1 MAYQMRPFP
10 RRFYFFQSWRACLV
24 DVWTKDSFFFKE
36 DSLDCFFKT
45 FSPLSVY
52 VLKYLVFSKKE
63 NFKNQIKYTLKKK
76 LYSQVTSDMLVV
88 SNDKIINESSYLWTI
103 LARLER
109 KLVYIH
115 LFSKWT
121 KFKFK
126 LILKYKTSIIMHQ
139 WTS

>member
-1 MAYQMRPFP
+1 MRPFP

-63 NFKNQIKYTLKKK
+63 KFKNQIYIKKEI
-76 LYSQVTSDMLVV
+76 VFTSH
-88 SNDKIINESSYLWTI
+88 IRYAGGI
-103 LARLER
+103 
-109 KLVYIH
+109 
-115 LFSKWT
+115 
-121 KFKFK
+121 
-126 LILKYKTSIIMHQ
+126 Q
-139 WTS
+139 W